1 MDADPTFQLSLFAV
15 LFLAYVILERLIEL
29 PIAARNTTRLKAQ
42 GGVEHSPGHYP
53 LIVAV
58 HTGWILAMV
67 AFGYDNRLSMIWLA
81 VYAALQILRIY
92 ILGTLGKRWTTR
104 IIVIPN
110 EAKVTKGPFALV
122 PHPNYL
128 LVIAEI
134 LVAPLV
140 LGLWDVAAI
149 FGALNAAVLVIRI
162 TAEERAW
169 ANRDAPQSLN

>member
-1 MDADPTFQLSLFAV
+1 MDFILSINVWAA
-15 LFLAYVILERLIEL
+15 LFLFYVIAERLIEL
-29 PIAARNTTRLKAQ
+29 PIAARNTKRLKER
-42 GGVEHSPGHYP
+42 GGIEHSPRHYP

-67 AFGYDNRLSMIWLA
+67 WFGHDTDPVLIWLA
-81 VYAALQILRIY
+81 VYAVLQILRIY

-104 IIVIPN
+104 IIVIPG
-110 EAKVTKGPFALV
+110 ETKVAKGPFSIV

-140 LGLWDVAAI
+140 LGLWQVAAI
-149 FGALNAAVLVIRI
+149 FGALNAAMLVIRI
-162 TAEERAW
+162 SAEERAW
-169 ANRDAPQSLN
+169 EGI

>member
-1 MDADPTFQLSLFAV
+1 MDINLAINLWAC

-29 PIAARNTTRLKAQ
+29 PIATRNTKRLKAQ

-67 AFGYDNRLSMIWLA
+67 WFGHDTYPFVFWLV
-81 VYAALQILRIY
+81 VYAVLQILRVY

-104 IIVIPN
+104 IIVLPN
-110 EAKVTKGPFALV
+110 ETKVTKGPFALV

-134 LVAPLV
+134 MVAPLV
-140 LGLWDVAAI
+140 LGLWEVAAI

-162 TAEERAW
+162 SAEERAW
-169 ANRDAPQSLN
+169 ASQN

>member
-1 MDADPTFQLSLFAV
+1 MDINLAINFWAV
-15 LFLAYVILERLIEL
+15 LFLIYVIAERLIEL
-29 PIAARNTTRLKAQ
+29 PIATRNTKRLKAQ

-67 AFGYDNRLSMIWLA
+67 WFGRDTDPIVFWLV
-81 VYAALQILRIY
+81 VYAALQILRVY
-92 ILGTLGKRWTTR
+92 IIGTLGKRWTTR
-104 IIVIPN
+104 IIVLPD

-134 LVAPLV
+134 MVAPLV
-140 LGLWDVAAI
+140 LGLWEVAAI

-162 TAEERAW
+162 SAEERAW
-169 ANRDAPQSLN
+169 ANR

>member
-1 MDADPTFQLSLFAV
+1 MDINLAINFWAA
-15 LFLAYVILERLIEL
+15 LFLAYVIVERLIEL
-29 PIAARNTTRLKAQ
+29 PIATRNTKRLKAM

-67 AFGYDNRLSMIWLA
+67 WYGHDTYLSYIWLG
-81 VYAALQILRIY
+81 VYAVLQILRLY

-104 IIVIPN
+104 IIVLPD
-110 EAKVTKGPFALV
+110 ETKVTKGPFSVV

-134 LVAPLV
+134 MVAPLV
-140 LGLWDVAAI
+140 LGLWEVAAI

-162 TAEERAW
+162 SAEERAW
-169 ANRDAPQSLN
+169 ASR

>member
-1 MDADPTFQLSLFAV
+1 MDISLSINFWAC
-15 LFLAYVILERLIEL
+15 LFLAYVIIERLVEL
-29 PIAARNTTRLKAQ
+29 PIATRNTKRLKAA

-58 HTGWILAMV
+58 HMGWILAMV
-67 AFGYDNRLSMIWLA
+67 WFGHDTYPAPVWLA
-81 VYAALQILRIY
+81 VYAVLQILRVY

-104 IIVIPN
+104 IIVLPN
-110 EAKVTKGPFALV
+110 ETKVTKGPFSVV

-134 LVAPLV
+134 MVAPLV
-140 LGLWDVAAI
+140 LGLWEVAAV

-162 TAEERAW
+162 SAEERAW
-169 ANRDAPQSLN
+169 AQSTPVNDGV

>member
-1 MDADPTFQLSLFAV
+1 MDINLAINFWAA

-29 PIAARNTTRLKAQ
+29 PIATRNTKRLKAM

-67 AFGYDNRLSMIWLA
+67 WYGHDTYLSYIWLG
-81 VYAALQILRIY
+81 VYAVLQILRLY

-104 IIVIPN
+104 IIVLPD
-110 EAKVTKGPFALV
+110 ETKVTKGPFSVV

-134 LVAPLV
+134 MVAPLV
-140 LGLWDVAAI
+140 LGLWEVAAT

-162 TAEERAW
+162 SAEEGAW
-169 ANRDAPQSLN
+169 ASR

>member
-1 MDADPTFQLSLFAV
+1 MNTLAV
-15 LFLAYVILERLIEL
+15 LFLGYVIAERLIEL
-29 PIAARNTTRLKAQ
+29 PIATRNTRRLKAQ

-58 HTGWILAMV
+58 HTLWIAAMV
-67 AFGYDNRLSMIWLA
+67 WWGHDNPVNYAWLG
-81 VYAALQILRIY
+81 VYAALQVLRVY

-104 IIVIPN
+104 IIVLQD
-110 EAKVTKGPFALV
+110 EARVTKGPFGFV
-122 PHPNYL
+122 PHPNYM

-149 FGALNAAVLVIRI
+149 FGALNAMVLTIRI
-162 TAEERAW
+162 SAEERAW
-169 ANRDAPQSLN
+169 AGAAD

>member
-1 MDADPTFQLSLFAV
+1 MDINLAINAWAV
-15 LFLAYVILERLIEL
+15 LFLTYVIVERLVEL
-29 PIAARNTTRLKAQ
+29 PIATRNTKRLKTM

-67 AFGYDNRLSMIWLA
+67 WYGHDTYPIVFWLV
-81 VYAALQILRIY
+81 VYAVLQILRVY

-104 IIVIPN
+104 IIVLPN
-110 EAKVTKGPFALV
+110 ETKVTKGPFAIV

-134 LVAPLV
+134 MVAPLV
-140 LGLWDVAAI
+140 LGLWEVAAV

-162 TAEERAW
+162 SAEERAW
-169 ANRDAPQSLN
+169 ASR

>member
-1 MDADPTFQLSLFAV
+1 MDINLAINFWAV
-15 LFLAYVILERLIEL
+15 LFLTYVIAERLIEL
-29 PIAARNTTRLKAQ
+29 PIATRNTKRLIAQ
-42 GGVEHSPGHYP
+42 GGVEHSPRHYP

-58 HTGWILAMV
+58 HMGWILSMV
-67 AFGYDNRLSMIWLA
+67 WFGHDNPVHYIWLG
-81 VYAALQILRIY
+81 VYAALQILRVY

-104 IIVIPN
+104 IIVLPG

-134 LVAPLV
+134 MVAPLV
-140 LGLWDVAAI
+140 LGLWEVAAI

-162 TAEERAW
+162 SAEERAW
-169 ANRDAPQSLN
+169 AAR

>member
-1 MDADPTFQLSLFAV
+1 MDILLSINFWAC
-15 LFLAYVILERLIEL
+15 LFLAYVIIERLIEL
-29 PIAARNTTRLKAQ
+29 PIATRNTKRLKAQ

-67 AFGYDNRLSMIWLA
+67 WLGHDTYPVVFWFG
-81 VYAALQILRIY
+81 VYVVLQILRVY

-104 IIVIPN
+104 IIVLPG
-110 EAKVTKGPFALV
+110 ETKVTKGPFSVV

-134 LVAPLV
+134 MVAPLV
-140 LGLWDVAAI
+140 LGLWEVAAI

-162 TAEERAW
+162 SAEERAW
-169 ANRDAPQSLN
+169 ASR

>member
-1 MDADPTFQLSLFAV
+1 MEADPTIQPSHFAV
-15 LFLAYVILERLIEL
+15 LFLAYVIIERLVEL

-67 AFGYDNRLSMIWLA
+67 ALGYDNMVSTFWLA
-81 VYAALQILRIY
+81 VYAVLKVLRIY
-92 ILGTLGKRWTTR
+92 ILGTLGSRWTTR

-110 EAKVTKGPFALV
+110 ESKVTKGPFSVV

-134 LVAPLV
+134 FVAPLV
-140 LGLWDVAAI
+140 LGLWEVAAI
-149 FGALNAAVLVIRI
+149 FGALNAAMLVIRI

-169 ANRDAPQSLN
+169 AESEATETLN

>member
-1 MDADPTFQLSLFAV
+1 MDINLAINFWAV
-15 LFLAYVILERLIEL
+15 LFLTYVIAERLIEL
-29 PIAARNTTRLKAQ
+29 PIATRNTKRLIAQ
-42 GGVEHSPGHYP
+42 GGVEHSPRHYP

-58 HTGWILAMV
+58 HTGWILSMV
-67 AFGYDNRLSMIWLA
+67 WFGHDHPVHYIWLG
-81 VYAALQILRIY
+81 VYAALQILRVY

-104 IIVIPN
+104 IIVLPG

-134 LVAPLV
+134 MVAPLV
-140 LGLWDVAAI
+140 LGLWEVAAI

-162 TAEERAW
+162 SAEERAW
-169 ANRDAPQSLN
+169 AAR

>member
-1 MDADPTFQLSLFAV
+1 MDIALSINFWAC

-29 PIAARNTTRLKAQ
+29 PIATRNTKQLKAQ

-67 AFGYDNRLSMIWLA
+67 WFGHDTYPVLFWLG
-81 VYAALQILRIY
+81 VYAVLQILRVY

-104 IIVIPN
+104 IIVLPD
-110 EAKVTKGPFALV
+110 ETKVTKGPFGLV

-134 LVAPLV
+134 MVAPLV
-140 LGLWDVAAI
+140 LGLWEVAAI

-162 TAEERAW
+162 SAEERAW
-169 ANRDAPQSLN
+169 AAR

>member
-1 MDADPTFQLSLFAV
+1 MILDIDIAAA
-15 LFLAYVILERLIEL
+15 LFLAYVIFERLIEL
-29 PIAARNTTRLKAQ
+29 PIATRNTKQLLAQ

-58 HTGWILAMV
+58 HTGWILSMV
-67 AFGYDNRLSMIWLA
+67 VLGHGGPVIMGWLL
-81 VYAALQILRIY
+81 VYAALQALRVY

-104 IIVIPN
+104 IIVLPD
-110 EAKVTKGPFALV
+110 EQKVTKGPFGVV

-140 LGLWDVAAI
+140 LGLWQVAAV

-162 TAEERAW
+162 SAEERAW
-169 ANRDAPQSLN
+169 ASR

>member
-1 MDADPTFQLSLFAV
+1 MNTVAV

-29 PIAARNTTRLKAQ
+29 PIATRNTKRLIAA

-58 HTGWILAMV
+58 HALWIATMLW
-67 AFGYDNRLSMIWLA
+67 FGHDNPVSYVWLG
-81 VYAALQILRIY
+81 VYAVLQVLRIY

-104 IIVIPN
+104 IIVLRN
-110 EAKVTKGPFALV
+110 EHRVTKGPFGFV
-122 PHPNYL
+122 PHPNYM

-140 LGLWDVAAI
+140 LGLWEVAAV
-149 FGALNAAVLVIRI
+149 FGALNAMVLTIRI
-162 TAEERAW
+162 SAEERAW
-169 ANRDAPQSLN
+169 ASR

>member
-1 MDADPTFQLSLFAV
+1 MDIALSINFWAC

-29 PIAARNTTRLKAQ
+29 PIATRNTKQLKAQ

-67 AFGYDNRLSMIWLA
+67 WFGHDTYPVLFWLG
-81 VYAALQILRIY
+81 VYAVLQILRVY

-104 IIVIPN
+104 IIVLPN
-110 EAKVTKGPFALV
+110 ETKVTKGPFGLV

-134 LVAPLV
+134 MVAPLV
-140 LGLWDVAAI
+140 LGLWEVAAI

-162 TAEERAW
+162 SAEERAW
-169 ANRDAPQSLN
+169 AAR